1 MKKED
6 YQDFYNR
13 YWTQARSDHKYR
25 YDIFLS
31 WIKPGSKVLDL
42 GCGDGYLA
50 ELIEKKKS
58 CDVTCLDISEVALKK
73 AKARNLKVI
82 LSSLEDPLPFNDN
95 SFDYVIATE
104 ALEHISAAEKVL
116 SEMARISKG
125 YLLVSMPNIAF
136 WKHRLALL
144 GGRFPKQWV
153 IHPMEHL
160 RYWSVPDFKT
170 MLEKQNLKMTHIQA
184 GSGRR
189 YLRDL
194 WPNLFAEQVC
204 FKLSKNLFQ

>member
-6 YQDFYNR
+6 YQDFYDR
-13 YWTQARSDHKYR
+13 YWIQGKSAHKYR

-31 WIKPGSKVLDL
+31 WISPGSKVLDL

-50 ELIEKKKS
+50 ELIEKKNN

-73 AKARNLKVI
+73 AKARNLKVV
-82 LSSLEDPLPFNDN
+82 LGSLEDPLPFNDN

-104 ALEHISAAEKVL
+104 ALEHISATEKAL
-116 SEMARISKG
+116 LEMARVSKG
-125 YLLVSMPNIAF
+125 HMLVSIPNIAF
-136 WKHRLALL
+136 WKHRLTLL
-144 GGRFPKQWV
+144 SGHFPKQWV

-160 RYWSVPDFKT
+160 RYWSVADFRK
-170 MLEKQNLKMTHIQA
+170 MLEKQNFKITHTQA
-184 GSGRR
+184 GSGKR
-189 YLRDL
+189 YLRDF

-204 FKLSKNLFQ
+204 FKLSK